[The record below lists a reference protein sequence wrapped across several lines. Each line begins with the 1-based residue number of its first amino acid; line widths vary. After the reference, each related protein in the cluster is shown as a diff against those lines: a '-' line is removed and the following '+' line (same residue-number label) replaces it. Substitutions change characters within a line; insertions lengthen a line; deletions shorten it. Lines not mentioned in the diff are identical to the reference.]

1 MAFCITRGQQV
12 AHSRIVEKLS
22 RIEVKTTQTPMGI
35 IKGRDQLGRFYRKSQ
50 QELRQEVFQE
60 LLEEGNNNPYIKV
73 NIR

>member
-1 MAFCITRGQQV
+1 
-12 AHSRIVEKLS
+12 
-22 RIEVKTTQTPMGI
+22 MGI